1 MGNTEQN
8 TGAPLVSMREITKRF
23 PGVLA
28 LDGVSMDVYPGEV
41 LALTGENGAGKS
53 TLMKIL
59 SGIYPADS
67 GRIEFNGSEE
77 SIRSVA
83 DARRLGIALIHQ
95 ELMLAPNLDV
105 AGNIFL
111 GAEHRKPGF
120 PPRLDSRSMHGA
132 AEKLLARVGLS
143 VPSSTLVRNL
153 KTGQQQMVE
162 IAKALSF
169 DARLIIMDEPTSSL
183 SCAESEKLFE
193 VVDSLK
199 KSGIA
204 VVYISHRMEEILR
217 ITDRVVVLRDGKNAG
232 VLETK
237 RSSHKE
243 IVSLMI
249 GRDYDSWFPAR
260 EQSAGKTIFSIQS
273 LIVPGTG
280 ESISFDVKEGEILG
294 FAGLVGSGRTELME
308 TLFGITPPE
317 GGAMVLD
324 GVAFL
329 PANPAQA
336 ISRGVYLVPEDRKA
350 NGLVLGMSVAENIS
364 LPDIANYRPHWVLQR
379 KKEKEVA
386 ETQKAKLSIKAR
398 DVNVSAVTLSG
409 GNQQKIVLGKWLAMK
424 PRVLILD
431 EPTRGIDV
439 NAKSEIYR
447 HITKLADSGVAVIM
461 TSSEMEEIL
470 RLSDRVVVMRESR
483 ISGILERESA
493 TEEAIALL
501 MTGAPPL
508 TKAA

>member
-1 MGNTEQN
+1 MANTDLN
-8 TGAPLVSMREITKRF
+8 AGRPLVSMREIAKRF
-23 PGVLA
+23 PGVVA
-28 LDGVSMDVYPGEV
+28 LDGVSLDIHPGEV

-59 SGIYPADS
+59 SGICPADS
-67 GRIEFNGSEE
+67 GRIEFNGKET
-77 SIRSVA
+77 SIGSVA
-83 DARRLGIALIHQ
+83 DARGLGIALIHQ

-105 AGNIFL
+105 AGNLFL
-111 GAEHRKPGF
+111 GAEPRKGGF
-120 PPRLDSRSMHGA
+120 PGRLDNGAMHLA
-132 AEKLLARVGLS
+132 AEKLLARVGLA
-143 VPSSTLVRNL
+143 VSSTTLVGTL

-169 DARLIIMDEPTSSL
+169 NARVIIMDEPTSSL
-183 SCAESEKLFE
+183 SRGESEKLFE
-193 VVDSLK
+193 VVASLK
-199 KSGIA
+199 TAGIA
-204 VVYISHRMEEILR
+204 VIYISHRMEEILR
-217 ITDRVVVLRDGKNAG
+217 ITDRVAVLRDGKNAG
-232 VLETK
+232 SLET
-237 RSSHKE
+237 RHSNHQE

-260 EQSAGKTIFSIQS
+260 RMSAGKTIFRAES
-273 LIVPGTG
+273 LRVRGTREG
-280 ESISFDVKEGEILG
+280 VSFDLREGEILG

-308 TLFGITPPE
+308 TLFGITPA
-317 GGAMVLD
+317 GAGTMVLD
-324 GVAFL
+324 GVEFM

-364 LPDIANYRPHWVLQR
+364 LPDVANYRPRWILQR
-379 KKEKEVA
+379 KKEQEVA
-386 ETQKAKLSIKAR
+386 RTQKARLAIKAR
-398 DVNVSAVTLSG
+398 DVDVAANTLSG
-409 GNQQKIVLGKWLAMK
+409 GNQQKIVLAKWLAMK

-447 HITKLADSGVAVIM
+447 HIADLADSGVSIIM

-470 RLSDRVVVMRESR
+470 RLSDRVVVMRESQV
-483 ISGILERESA
+483 SGILAGESV

-508 TKAA
+508 NQVA